1 MTDLHTHILPGI
13 DDGAKDAKES
23 IAMILSAYEQGVN
36 FIAATPHVMP
46 HGEEEIGKFL
56 IRREE
61 CFNAL
66 REEIAKRDEDFPR
79 LTLGAEV
86 FLDNDITQY
95 KNFRSLCYV
104 NTNVMLLEL
113 DPGKYSDKYS
123 EWIYSIVKA
132 GVKPVIAHVD
142 RYPWRD
148 ELFEDTQFLGAV
160 HQINASRFLTLSGRR
175 TARGIIQHGGCCI
188 VASDMHNLE
197 SRPCNMK
204 QAYVKMEKY
213 DEVEAEDV
221 FSKNALGLMKEESVV

>member
-1 MTDLHTHILPGI
+1 M
-13 DDGAKDAKES
+13 
-23 IAMILSAYEQGVN
+23 
-36 FIAATPHVMP
+36 
-46 HGEEEIGKFL
+46 
-56 IRREE
+56 
-61 CFNAL
+61 
-66 REEIAKRDEDFPR
+66 
-79 LTLGAEV
+79 
-86 FLDNDITQY
+86 DNDITQY

-132 GVKPVIAHVD
+132 GVKPIIAHVD